1 MDRAESHMNKDTY
14 YIDGNAVRKIA
25 PGEQSHDK
33 SRSEYKVT
41 KKRVIRKNR
50 SKLLSMSL
58 KTMIFCMLCLIT
70 IAFTL
75 VNYIRIQSSV
85 IILSRQKSELQTQ
98 IEKIHSKNETREK
111 ELLQSITL
119 DEIREKAIQKGM
131 HPATKDQIIYYFVD
145 DQNYMDQ
152 YRDIPR

>member
-1 MDRAESHMNKDTY
+1 MNKDTY

-25 PGEQSHDK
+25 PDKQSHDK
-33 SRSEYKVT
+33 SRSEYKAT

-58 KTMIFCMLCLIT
+58 KTMIFCMFCLIT

-75 VNYIRIQSSV
+75 INYIRIQSSV

-98 IEKIHSKNETREK
+98 IEKIQSKNETREK

-152 YRDIPR
+152 YRDIP

>member
-14 YIDGNAVRKIA
+14 YIDGIAVRKIA
-25 PGEQSHDK
+25 PGERSHDK
-33 SRSEYKVT
+33 SRSEYKAT
-41 KKRVIRKNR
+41 KKRAIRKNR
-50 SKLLSMSL
+50 SKLLSISL
-58 KTMIFCMLCLIT
+58 KTMIFCMFCLIT

-75 VNYIRIQSSV
+75 VNYIQIQSSV

-98 IEKIHSKNETREK
+98 IEKIQSKNETREK

-131 HPATKDQIIYYFVD
+131 HPATKGQIIYYFVD

-152 YRDIPR
+152 YRDIP

>member
-1 MDRAESHMNKDTY
+1 MNKDTY
-14 YIDGNAVRKIA
+14 YTDGNVVRKIA
-25 PGEQSHDK
+25 PDKRSHDK
-33 SRSEYKVT
+33 SRSEYKTT

-58 KTMIFCMLCLIT
+58 KTMIFCMFCLIT

-75 VNYIRIQSSV
+75 INYIRIQSSV

-98 IEKIHSKNETREK
+98 IEKIQSKNETREK

-119 DEIREKAIQKGM
+119 DEIREKAIQKRM

-152 YRDIPR
+152 YRDIP

>member
-1 MDRAESHMNKDTY
+1 MNKDTY

-25 PGEQSHDK
+25 PGERSHDK

-58 KTMIFCMLCLIT
+58 KTMIFCMIYLVT

-98 IEKIHSKNETREK
+98 IEKIQSKNETREK

-152 YRDIPR
+152 YRDIP